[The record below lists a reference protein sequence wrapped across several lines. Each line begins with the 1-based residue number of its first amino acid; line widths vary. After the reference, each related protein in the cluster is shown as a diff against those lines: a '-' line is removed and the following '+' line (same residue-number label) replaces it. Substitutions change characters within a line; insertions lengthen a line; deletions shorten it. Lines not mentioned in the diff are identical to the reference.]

1 MAASV
6 YFDTEYYILQLRR
19 IFGPQPNI
27 SKAEMLHKNWTQL
40 NKNMLQLHKNIRI
53 KFKIC

>member
-6 YFDTEYYILQLRR
+6 YFDTEYYILQLKR
-19 IFGPQPNI
+19 ISGPQPNI

-40 NKNMLQLHKNIRI
+40 NKNMFQLHRNIRI